1 MPLFSSQDQL
11 IFEVPRHLKDKRI
24 DSTLATLLREKYPE
38 EKTISRAVLTRVIN
52 EGKVLLNGAPVLARS
67 LVATHDQI
75 SFAGNIFGGQKQL
88 TPAYGDIAVT
98 VLFEND
104 RLLVLDKGAGVQM
117 HHGGS
122 HPGTTLSEWLLGHY
136 PFLKD
141 VGGDPLRPGIV
152 HRLDRDTSGVVV
164 IAKDNETFQA
174 LKKAFQDRLVD
185 KKYVALVYG
194 QLSALEGKIDAS
206 LIRHPGD
213 LKRRAVDTEEYT
225 GTLPG
230 NTRTA
235 LTLYRVLARYAEYDV
250 VELSPKTGRTHQ
262 IRVHMTYLG
271 HPVVGDKLYAFK
283 EVKRSNLL
291 APNRHMLH
299 AGSLSFELFGE
310 KYQFQSP
317 LPEDFRQVLMSLDET
332 QVSSYDDEALK
343 TCPPRFA

>member
-1 MPLFSSQDQL
+1 MPLFL
-11 IFEVPRHLKDKRI
+11 PEEHYTFEIPRHLKDKRI
-24 DSTLATLLREKYPE
+24 DSALATLLREKYPE
-38 EKTISRAVLTRVIN
+38 EKVFSRALLTKAIN
-52 EGKVLLNGAPVLARS
+52 EGKVLVNGASVLARS
-67 LVATHDQI
+67 LVSTHDKVA
-75 SFAGNIFGGQKQL
+75 FLGNIFEEHKQL
-88 TPAYGDIAVT
+88 VPAFGDIAVT
-98 VLFEND
+98 VLFENE

-122 HPGTTLSEWLLGHY
+122 YAGITLSEWLLGHY
-136 PFLKD
+136 PTLKN
-141 VGGDPLRPGIV
+141 VGEDSLRPGIV

-164 IAKDNETFQA
+164 IAKDNEAFQA
-174 LKKAFQDRLVD
+174 LKKLFQDRLVE

-194 QLSALEGKIDAS
+194 QLSALEGKVDAS

-213 LKRRAVDTEEYT
+213 LKRRAIDPEQYT

-235 LTLYRVLARYAEYDV
+235 LTFYRVLTRYDEYDL

-283 EVKRSNLL
+283 EVKRNNLL
-291 APNRHMLH
+291 SPDRHMLH

-310 KYQFQSP
+310 KYHFQSP
-317 LPEDFRQVLMSLDET
+317 LPKDFREVLLSLDET
-332 QVSSYDDEALK
+332 RGTGYDDEALK
-343 TCPPRFA
+343 SLF